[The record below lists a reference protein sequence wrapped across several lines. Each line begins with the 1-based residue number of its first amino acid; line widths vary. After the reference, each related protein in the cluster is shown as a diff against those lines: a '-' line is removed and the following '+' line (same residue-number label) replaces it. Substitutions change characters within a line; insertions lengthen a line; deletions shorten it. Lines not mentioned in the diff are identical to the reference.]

1 MQSQTF
7 SKQHSTMLETRRKLL
22 NAALSGNMVLS
33 CALLLTTMFLLETPY
48 VGFDAAITAGVYVVF
63 TFVAIVILNKS
74 PSAFSIGFLVGASLL
89 VLVLAFQGAFYW
101 GLEAHNNPRRKTAA
115 YLASGFHAVIFTVQ
129 CVVTT
134 VVVKSKEDVIDT
146 YAAYEYIPDT
156 SYPDNAILANMASP
170 INYQATIPTAD
181 I

>member
-1 MQSQTF
+1 
-7 SKQHSTMLETRRKLL
+7 MLQTRRKLL

-33 CALLLTTMFLLETPY
+33 CMLLLTTMFLLETPY
-48 VGFDAAITAGVYVVF
+48 VGFDAAVTAGVYVVF
-63 TFVAIVILNKS
+63 TFVAIVILNKT
-74 PSAFSIGFLVGASLL
+74 PSAFSIGFLVGASSL
-89 VLVLAFQGAFYW
+89 VLVLAFQGALYW
-101 GLEAHNNPRRKTAA
+101 GLEAHNNPRRETAG
-115 YLASGFHAVIFTVQ
+115 YLASGLHAVIFTVQ

-156 SYPDNAILANMASP
+156 SYPENAVLTNISRTASP
-170 INYQATIPTAD
+170 INYHATIPTAD

>member
-1 MQSQTF
+1 
-7 SKQHSTMLETRRKLL
+7 MLETRRKLL
-22 NAALSGNMVLS
+22 NAALGGNMVLS

-48 VGFDAAITAGVYVVF
+48 VGFNAAVTAGVYVVF
-63 TFVAIVILNKS
+63 TFVAIVILNKT
-74 PSAFSIGFLVGASLL
+74 PSAFSIGFLVGASFL
-89 VLVLAFQGAFYW
+89 VLVLAFQGALYW
-101 GLEAHNNPRRKTAA
+101 GLEARNSPRRATPG
-115 YLASGFHAVIFTVQ
+115 YVASGLHAVIFVVQ

-156 SYPDNAILANMASP
+156 GYTIDNVMLTNISRTASP